1 MASITEWE
9 TYQLQHIHV
18 LLQKASRIL
27 QEFKKK
33 EDTLRSI
40 ESLPVLGTRLG
51 ATDGDEETINDWF
64 RFRDLTYNLYSV
76 LDYTYFLLRS
86 HFANNGDPDHS
97 EHLKSGFPY
106 KRKGV
111 KFSNNDNQDQ
121 RKKFVSEKL
130 KFLFAD
136 KLGEGTH
143 FWKDIGNIILSV
155 QPMLFVGSDG
165 LPVDE
170 QGQPTDDDTPK
181 IKTLDQ
187 TSCALLHY
195 FRNYTT
201 HRDLIHF
208 LPEKSWIEINQTT
221 REIKLV
227 KEYQQREGFY
237 YYVLEKGYWI
247 HLPEDALGTKQ
258 DDRFLLEV
266 LHQLFEFVK
275 RITSKLLSS
284 ALFLTPRDV
293 LENYFD
299 GHLEVS
305 YYKIAAKT
313 QAVCVMTLYGGRKF
327 TINSDPCE
335 QPRDAEQHG
344 CIQLFHNMI
353 NDDDKVLP
361 KAPYTYLTPCP
372 VHPFPHVTVSRQ
384 INYRVLMN
392 AVKQILIPKKLQ
404 VIDTNDGPHTVDNKI
419 YSTITLC
426 VTDVDGNILLKLSS
440 HKHEK
445 VHKNKGDIKE
455 LEEAAVKEVMEECL
469 LLGVIEY
476 K

>member
-9 TYQLQHIHV
+9 THQLQHIHL
-18 LLQKASRIL
+18 LLQKASRTL
-27 QEFKKK
+27 QKFKKK
-33 EDTLRSI
+33 EDTLRVI
-40 ESLPVLGTRLG
+40 ESLPVLGT
-51 ATDGDEETINDWF
+51 TDGDEEVINDWF
-64 RFRDLTYNLYSV
+64 RFRDFTYNLYSV

-86 HFANNGDPDHS
+86 HFANNGYPDHS
-97 EHLKSGFPY
+97 EHSKSGFPY

-111 KFSNNDNQDQ
+111 KFSNSDNQDQ
-121 RKKFVSEKL
+121 RKKFLSEKL

-143 FWKDIGNIILSV
+143 FWKDIGDIILSV
-155 QPMLFVGSDG
+155 QPMLCVGSDG

-170 QGQPTDDDTPK
+170 LEQPTDDDAPK

-195 FRNYTT
+195 FRNHTT

-227 KEYQQREGFY
+227 KERQQREGFY
-237 YYVLEKGYWI
+237 YYTLEKGYWI

-266 LHQLFEFVK
+266 LHQLLEFVK

-284 ALFLTPRDV
+284 ALFLPARYV
-293 LENYFD
+293 LENHFD
-299 GHLEVS
+299 GHLEIS
-305 YYKIAAKT
+305 YHRIAT
-313 QAVCVMTLYGGRKF
+313 RMQAVCVMKLYGGGEF
-327 TINSDPCE
+327 TVNSNTYE
-335 QPRDAEQHG
+335 QPRDAEQYG

-353 NDDDKVLP
+353 KDDHKVP
-361 KAPYTYLTPCP
+361 PTPPYTYLTPYP
-372 VHPFPHVTVSRQ
+372 VHPFPHVRVSRQ
-384 INYRVLMN
+384 RNFRVLMN
-392 AVKQILIPKKLQ
+392 VIKQILAPQKLQ
-404 VIDTNDGPHTVDNKI
+404 VIDTSDGPHFVDGKV
-419 YSTITLC
+419 YLTLTLC
-426 VTDVDGNILLKLSS
+426 IADEDTNTLLKLSS
-440 HKHEK
+440 CKQEK
-445 VHKNKGDIKE
+445 DYRNKDDIKK
-455 LEEAAVKEVMEECL
+455 LEEAAVKEVMQECL